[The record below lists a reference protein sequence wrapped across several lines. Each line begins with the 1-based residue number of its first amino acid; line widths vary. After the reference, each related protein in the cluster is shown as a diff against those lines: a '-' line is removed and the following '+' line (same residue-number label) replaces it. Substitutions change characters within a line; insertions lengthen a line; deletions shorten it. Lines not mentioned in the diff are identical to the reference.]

1 MAATHYTGKD
11 GIIKIDT
18 VDTTLVDFSI
28 DIAVGVIASGRIG
41 KVSDKKYPGKKDIT
55 GKITQVL
62 ITGDLLAKLIGDT
75 STITEA
81 TVTSLLAATDLD
93 GTGREELPVTNDP
106 VEGTPAVPTSVR
118 YILAV
123 GTGAGTDAGSVVLHG
138 TDANDN
144 YVTEVIDFDAME
156 VGDAAQ
162 VKNGTQVFKTTDYI
176 DIEAALETGLSTY
189 STIKLDG
196 VAGTKSITPG
206 TSTMFSIVGK
216 VVDSDDNYFQMTAN
230 HCFFTGG
237 NFPIADAETLVQTDL
252 PFVIQDPDSDVTLV
266 WTAT

>member
-11 GIIKIDT
+11 GEIKIDT
-18 VDTTLVDFSI
+18 VVTTLVDFSI

-75 STITEA
+75 STITTSTTE
-81 TVTSLLAATDLD
+81 SLLAATNLASA
-93 GTGREELPVTNDP
+93 GREEIAVTSDP
-106 VEGTPAVPTSVR
+106 TDPTSVK
-118 YILAV
+118 YTLTV
-123 GTGAGTDAGSVVLHG
+123 GDANTTAGSVVLQG
-138 TDANDN
+138 TDVNGN
-144 YVTEVIDFDAME
+144 YVTEVIDFDAMT

-162 VKNGTQVFKTTDYI
+162 VKNGTQIFATTDFI
-176 DIEAALETGLSTY
+176 DVEAALESGSTTY

-196 VAGTKSITPG
+196 VTGTKTITPG

-216 VVDSDDNYFQMTAN
+216 VSDGTNYFQMTAN
-230 HCFFTGG
+230 NCFFTGG

-252 PFVIQDPDSDVTLV
+252 PFVIQDPDSDVSLV
-266 WTAT
+266 WTST